1 MNPGAVAQDLV
12 RRKVDVIVVPGD
24 RGALVFA
31 GPEIA
36 GNQLEP
42 LKAMVPRIRRVGTLW
57 NPCNPQHAP
66 RLRQAEIVAE
76 KLGMEV
82 QALEARGPDDL
93 GRAFALM
100 TMAQVG
106 AIQILGDAMFSV
118 YGKQI
123 ADLALQSRTRCGV
136 PSGRALAYGCP

>member
-1 MNPGAVAQDLV
+1 MNPGALVQDLV

-24 RGALVFA
+24 PEALVFA
-31 GPEIA
+31 SPEVA
-36 GNQLEP
+36 GSQLE
-42 LKAMVPRIRRVGTLW
+42 LLTAMVPGIRRVGALW

-76 KLGMEV
+76 ALGMEV

-100 TMAQVG
+100 TMAHVG
-106 AIQILGDAMFSV
+106 AIEILGDAMFSV

-123 ADLALQSRTRCGV
+123 ADLAVQSRSRRGV
-136 PSGRALAYGCP
+136 PSARALAYGCP